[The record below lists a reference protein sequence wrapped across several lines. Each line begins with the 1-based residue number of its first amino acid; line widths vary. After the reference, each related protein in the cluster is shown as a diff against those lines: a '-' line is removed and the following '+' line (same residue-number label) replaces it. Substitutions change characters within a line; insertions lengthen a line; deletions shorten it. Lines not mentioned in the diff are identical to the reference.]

1 MFEELDSSQRPTV
14 PRSRKRRLQ
23 GACDICR
30 QKKIRCDST
39 NMPGKK
45 CSNCVAFGSE
55 CTHIAASAK
64 GRMTQIAS
72 DQHETVKDD
81 LQVYINAILSDTIPY
96 VVPSNNTLV
105 RAILVDLACYVRQ
118 LEADLTA
125 AKSLISVLSVSP
137 QTSQSPE
144 YPSDNNDEAD
154 DSSFVDALRRF
165 AISTRDVRHCGTSSG
180 MMLMKSAIEMKNAY
194 SNSSPITPALDLRRP
209 HFWIVYPWQRPIP
222 EDVPPL
228 KFPPPDL
235 LDHLVSIFLNT
246 TNAHFFIL
254 HGPTFRR
261 EIAAGTHFSER
272 DFGNLVL
279 GVCAVASRHSDD
291 PRVGPPAQA
300 GWELYLQ
307 LRPIHLSRFS
317 APATLWELQL
327 YPLMVL
333 FLYGTTTPE
342 TSFLL
347 IGVGVRLAQ
356 DVGAHR
362 KRAKPLKEWTT
373 EDELWKRI
381 FWALVITD
389 VIVSAFVGRPRA
401 TTSEHFDV
409 ELPLEVDDEYW
420 PGEVL
425 ADPEHPWTQPSHKPA
440 DAKAWVLHIK
450 LLDILSFAQVTIYA
464 MKRSAY
470 WDAISTSEWHQ
481 NIAVEL
487 DSALNKW
494 IDSIPDHLRWDPHKS
509 NQYHFDQSAL
519 LYSTYYWVQMQVHR
533 KFIPSPNMSKDP
545 GKLNSGFPSL
555 SICANAAR
563 SCSHIVDIHA
573 KTRIIALPN
582 ILVAV
587 FHSALVLLL
596 NLWGGKRLGLS
607 TNPSRALED
616 VFKCMNVMRKYE
628 DRYLVAGRYYDII
641 RELYENNV
649 PTDDPENEPTRKRG
663 RDAGAEQSF
672 PLNPETIPVGN
683 TEDWTLPLYTCE
695 LMKGDRAYGFGSLS
709 SGGSSLDEYMMAAGI
724 GDSVGVSGDNL
735 PSSSEYQDFG
745 TFMANME
752 EFLGMRTD

>member
-1 MFEELDSSQRPTV
+1 
-14 PRSRKRRLQ
+14 
-23 GACDICR
+23 
-30 QKKIRCDST
+30 
-39 NMPGKK
+39 MPGKK

-55 CTHIAASAK
+55 CTHVAASAK
-64 GRMTQIAS
+64 GRTTHIAS
-72 DQHETVKDD
+72 DKHEPVKED
-81 LQVYINAILSDTIPY
+81 LQIYINLILSDTIPY
-96 VVPSNNTLV
+96 VVPSDNTLV

-118 LEADLTA
+118 LEAELAA
-125 AKSLISVLSVSP
+125 AKSLMSVPTVSP

-144 YPSDNNDEAD
+144 YPSDNDDEAD
-154 DSSFVDALRRF
+154 DSNFVDALRRF
-165 AISTRDVRHCGTSSG
+165 TISTRNVRYFDPSSG
-180 MMLMKSAIEMKNAY
+180 MMLIKSAIEMQKAY
-194 SNSSPITPALDLRRP
+194 NNSSPVTPVLDLRRP
-209 HFWIVYPWQRPIP
+209 LFWTVYPWQRPIS

-235 LDHLVSIFLNT
+235 LDHLVSVFLNT
-246 TNAHFFIL
+246 TNVHFFIL

-261 EIAAGTHFSER
+261 EIAAGTHFSVR

-300 GWELYLQ
+300 GWEWYLQ

-342 TSFLL
+342 ASFLI

-362 KRAKPLKEWTT
+362 KRVKPLKEWTT

-389 VIVSAFVGRPRA
+389 VFVSAFVGRPRA

-425 ADPEHPWTQPSHKPA
+425 ADPEHPWSQPSGKPA
-440 DAKAWVLHIK
+440 DVKAWVLHIK
-450 LLDILSFAQVTIYA
+450 LLDILSFAQATIYT
-464 MKRSAY
+464 MKRSTY
-470 WDAISTSEWHQ
+470 WDAISTPEWHQ

-494 IDSIPDHLRWDPHKS
+494 VDSIPDHLRWDPHKS

-533 KFIPSPNMSKDP
+533 KFIPSPNMSKDRE
-545 GKLNSGFPSL
+545 KLNSGFPSL

-563 SCSHIVDIHA
+563 TCSHIVDTHA
-573 KTRIIALPN
+573 KTRILALPN

-587 FHSALVLLL
+587 FHSALLLLL

-616 VFKCMNVMRKYE
+616 VVKCMNVMRKYE
-628 DRYLVAGRYYDII
+628 ESYLVAGRYYDII
-641 RELYENNV
+641 RELYESNV
-649 PTDDPENEPTRKRG
+649 PPGNPDNETTRKREW
-663 RDAGAEQSF
+663 DAGNEQSF
-672 PLNPETIPVGN
+672 SLNPETITLGS
-683 TEDWTLPLYTCE
+683 TEDWTLPLYTSE
-695 LMKGDRAYGFGSLS
+695 LMGDQAYGFGNLS
-709 SGGSSLDEYMMAAGI
+709 SGGLSLDEYMMAAGI
-724 GDSVGVSGDNL
+724 GDSVGVSGNNL
-735 PSSSEYQDFG
+735 PPSAEYRDFG
-745 TFMANME
+745 AYMANME
-752 EFLGMRTD
+752 EFLGMRTE

>member
-1 MFEELDSSQRPTV
+1 MFEEPESSQRPTI
-14 PRSRKRRLQ
+14 PRSKKRRLQ

-30 QKKIRCDST
+30 QKKIRCDSA

-64 GRMTQIAS
+64 GRMTHIAS
-72 DQHETVKDD
+72 GQHEPVKED

-96 VVPSNNTLV
+96 VVPSDSTLV

-118 LEADLTA
+118 LEADLAA
-125 AKSLISVLSVSP
+125 AKSLISVPSVSP

-144 YPSDNNDEAD
+144 YPSDNDEAD

-165 AISTRDVRHCGTSSG
+165 TISTRNVRYFDASSG
-180 MMLMKSAIEMKNAY
+180 MMLIKSAIEMQKAY
-194 SNSSPITPALDLRRP
+194 SNSSPITPAIDLRRP
-209 HFWIVYPWQRPIP
+209 LFWTVYPWQRPIS

-228 KFPPPDL
+228 RFPPPDL

-246 TNAHFFIL
+246 TNVHFFIL

-261 EIAAGTHFSER
+261 EIAAGTHFSVR

-300 GWELYLQ
+300 GWEWYLQ

-342 TSFLL
+342 ASFLI

-362 KRAKPLKEWTT
+362 KRVKTLKEWTT

-389 VIVSAFVGRPRA
+389 AFVSAFVGRPRA

-409 ELPLEVDDEYW
+409 ELPLEVDEDYW

-425 ADPEHPWTQPSHKPA
+425 ADPEHPWTQPSDKPA
-440 DAKAWVLHIK
+440 DVKAWVLHIK
-450 LLDILSFAQVTIYA
+450 LLDILSFAQATIYT

-470 WDAISTSEWHQ
+470 WDAISTPEWHQ

-494 IDSIPDHLRWDPHKS
+494 IDSIPDYLRWDPHKL

-533 KFIPSPNMSKDP
+533 KFIPSPNTSKDP
-545 GKLNSGFPSL
+545 EKLNSGFPSL

-563 SCSHIVDIHA
+563 SCSHIVDTHA
-573 KTRIIALPN
+573 KTRILALPN

-587 FHSALVLLL
+587 FHSALLLLL

-641 RELYENNV
+641 RELYESNV
-649 PTDDPENEPTRKRG
+649 PPGEPDNETTRKRG
-663 RDAGAEQSF
+663 RDADVEQSF
-672 PLNPETIPVGN
+672 SLNPETIPVGN
-683 TEDWTLPLYTCE
+683 TEDWTLPLYTSE
-695 LMKGDRAYGFGSLS
+695 LMGDQAYGFGNLS
-709 SGGSSLDEYMMAAGI
+709 SSGSSLDEYMTAAGI
-724 GDSVGVSGDNL
+724 GDSVGVSGNNL
-735 PSSSEYQDFG
+735 PSSAEYRDFG
-745 TFMANME
+745 AYMANME

>member
-1 MFEELDSSQRPTV
+1 MFEESESSQWSAV
-14 PRSRKRRLQ
+14 PRIKRRRLQ

-30 QKKIRCDST
+30 QKKSDSA
-39 NMPGKK
+39 NMPGTK

-64 GRMTQIAS
+64 VRMLVNSRATQVASGR
-72 DQHETVKDD
+72 HETVKED
-81 LQVYINAILSDTIPY
+81 LQVHINAILSDTTPY
-96 VVPSNNTLV
+96 VVPNDNTLV
-105 RAILVDLACYVRQ
+105 RAILVDLASYVRQ
-118 LEADLTA
+118 LEADLA
-125 AKSLISVLSVSP
+125 AVKSLVSAPSASP
-137 QTSQSPE
+137 QISQTAES
-144 YPSDNNDEAD
+144 PSDNDEVD
-154 DSSFVDALRRF
+154 DSNHDYVDALRRF
-165 AISTRDVRHCGTSSG
+165 TISTSNVRHFGKSSG
-180 MMLMKSAIEMKNAY
+180 MMLIKNAIEMKNAY
-194 SNSSPITPALDLRRP
+194 SNSPLITLDLRRP
-209 HFWIVYPWQRPIP
+209 HFWTVYPWQRPVP

-228 KFPPPDL
+228 RFPPPDL

-254 HGPTFRR
+254 HGPTFLR
-261 EIAAGTHFSER
+261 EIAAGTHFSSR

-291 PRVGPPAQA
+291 PHVGPLAQA
-300 GWELYLQ
+300 GWEWYLQ

-317 APATLWELQL
+317 TAATLWELQL

-333 FLYGTTTPE
+333 FLYGSTTPE
-342 TSFLL
+342 ACFLL

-356 DVGAHR
+356 DVGVHR
-362 KRAKPLKEWTT
+362 KRIKPLEEWTT

-389 VIVSAFVGRPRA
+389 VFVSAFVGRPRA
-401 TTSEHFDV
+401 TTSEYFDL
-409 ELPLEVDDEYW
+409 ELPLEVDDDYW

-440 DAKAWVLHIK
+440 NVKAWILHIK
-450 LLDILSFAQVTIYA
+450 LLDILSFAQITIYST
-464 MKRSAY
+464 KRSAY
-470 WDAISTSEWHQ
+470 WDAISTPEWHQ
-481 NIAVEL
+481 NIAVVL

-494 IDSIPDHLRWDPHKS
+494 IDSIPDYLRWDPHKS

-533 KFIPSPNMSKDP
+533 RFIPSPNTSKDV

-573 KTRIIALPN
+573 KTRMVLLPS

-596 NLWGGKRLGLS
+596 NIWGGKRLGLS
-607 TNPSRALED
+607 TNPSRAMED

-628 DRYLVAGRYYDII
+628 NRYLVAGRY
-641 RELYENNV
+641 
-649 PTDDPENEPTRKRG
+649 
-663 RDAGAEQSF
+663 
-672 PLNPETIPVGN
+672 
-683 TEDWTLPLYTCE
+683 
-695 LMKGDRAYGFGSLS
+695 
-709 SGGSSLDEYMMAAGI
+709 
-724 GDSVGVSGDNL
+724 
-735 PSSSEYQDFG
+735 
-745 TFMANME
+745 
-752 EFLGMRTD
+752 

>member
-1 MFEELDSSQRPTV
+1 MFGEPESSQRPTV
-14 PRSRKRRLQ
+14 PRHKKRRLQ

-30 QKKIRCDST
+30 QKKIRCDSA

-64 GRMTQIAS
+64 GRMSHITS
-72 DQHETVKDD
+72 DQHEPVKED
-81 LQVYINAILSDTIPY
+81 LQVHINAILSDTIPY
-96 VVPSNNTLV
+96 VVPNNNTLV

-118 LEADLTA
+118 LEADLAA
-125 AKSLISVLSVSP
+125 AKSLISVSSVSP

-144 YPSDNNDEAD
+144 YPSDNDDEAD
-154 DSSFVDALRRF
+154 DSNFVDALRRF
-165 AISTRDVRHCGTSSG
+165 TISTRNVRYFDASSG
-180 MMLMKSAIEMKNAY
+180 MMLIKSAIEMKKAY
-194 SNSSPITPALDLRRP
+194 SNSSPITPAALDLRRP
-209 HFWIVYPWQRPIP
+209 VFWTVYPWQRPIS

-228 KFPPPDL
+228 RFPPPDL

-246 TNAHFFIL
+246 TNVHFFIL

-261 EIAAGTHFSER
+261 EIAARTHFSVR

-291 PRVGPPAQA
+291 PRVGPPAHA
-300 GWELYLQ
+300 GWEWYLQ

-342 TSFLL
+342 ATFLI

-362 KRAKPLKEWTT
+362 KRVKTLKEWTI

-389 VIVSAFVGRPRA
+389 VFVSAFVGRPRA

-409 ELPLEVDDEYW
+409 ELPLEVDDDYW

-425 ADPEHPWTQPSHKPA
+425 ADPEHPWTQPSDKLA
-440 DAKAWVLHIK
+440 DVKAWVLHIK
-450 LLDILSFAQVTIYA
+450 LLDILSFAQATIYT

-470 WDAISTSEWHQ
+470 WDAISTPEWHQ
-481 NIAVEL
+481 NIVVEL
-487 DSALNKW
+487 DSALNEW
-494 IDSIPDHLRWDPHKS
+494 IDSIPDYLRWDLHKS

-533 KFIPSPNMSKDP
+533 KFIPSPNTSKDP
-545 GKLNSGFPSL
+545 RKLNSGFLSL

-563 SCSHIVDIHA
+563 SCSHIVDTHA
-573 KTRIIALPN
+573 KTGILALPN

-628 DRYLVAGRYYDII
+628 DRYLVAGRY
-641 RELYENNV
+641 
-649 PTDDPENEPTRKRG
+649 
-663 RDAGAEQSF
+663 
-672 PLNPETIPVGN
+672 
-683 TEDWTLPLYTCE
+683 
-695 LMKGDRAYGFGSLS
+695 
-709 SGGSSLDEYMMAAGI
+709 
-724 GDSVGVSGDNL
+724 
-735 PSSSEYQDFG
+735 
-745 TFMANME
+745 
-752 EFLGMRTD
+752 